1 MKLLRLFHFIVLLA
15 VFATGTPGY
24 AESLVRIQVSKSARI
39 LRVYQND
46 KVVHEYKVALGS
58 SPIGHKMTEGDRK
71 TPEGRY
77 YICSKNSKSRFFLS
91 LGISYPNTDDAAV
104 GLASNLI
111 TQSQFDEIQ
120 RCNKMGKI
128 PPWNTKLGGEIM
140 IHGCGTASDWT
151 WGCIALENSDVK
163 ELFDTIEVGTPVEL
177 LE

>member
-46 KVVHEYKVALGS
+46 KVVHEYKVALGT
-58 SPIGHKMTEGDRK
+58 SPIGPKLVEGDRK

-77 YICSKNSKSRFFLS
+77 YICSRNSKSRFFLS

-104 GLASNLI
+104 GLATHLI
-111 TQSQFDEIQ
+111 TKSQFDEIA
-120 RCNKMGKI
+120 RCNKKGKT

-163 ELFDTIEVGTPVEL
+163 ELFDAIEVGTAVEI